1 MSTRTNTSRT
11 RDEHGAVAVIVA
23 LFATAVFFGLGA
35 ISVDVARWYL
45 EAQRVQK
52 AADAAA
58 LAGVT
63 WMPQDLDQATVVAR
77 EVSARNGYPDSGTS
91 GVAVARGSRP
101 SELDVTVTSTVDN
114 VFGQLI
120 GLPKTT
126 ISRHTVAD
134 YTGPQ
139 PMASPCNTLG
149 NEPDGTP
156 GAGPIVSQLAVP
168 AGATCERTP
177 QFWMSVHGPDVT
189 KTQGD
194 QYNVRRCE
202 GGESGCAPDGRNLE
216 YRPEGYFLMLRV
228 QPAAV
233 GQPIDVQL
241 YDPAY
246 VSSGSACNHSPS
258 GSFPVGPGRNNWN
271 PFATTDAS
279 TRYAQAPGLFCSG
292 DDRNDGH
299 RSGGPERG
307 TITSF
312 ALRQPA
318 DDLNPL
324 GAPPVTGCTRQFPGY
339 VTSQVNVGTLREGMP
354 NYNPALARVF
364 HQWVPLCT
372 FTPVRAGDY
381 YLQVRTNV
389 ALGGT
394 VDPATGSYEPANP
407 ATSAVL
413 TQAGDDSSVS
423 GSGSNRFA
431 VRAFGASAGTISI
444 AAWDRMP
451 IFANANAAA
460 PVFNLIRVLPGAAG
474 KTLVFSF
481 FDVGDAASNG
491 TMTVLRPTEATGSN
505 LSNCTASGF
514 KASSLPTCSLSGIR
528 SSAGWNGQSETI
540 SVPIPPD
547 YGCNF
552 DSPGGCWFRVQV
564 GFGTGSVTDATT
576 WTASIAGDPVR
587 LVE

>member
-1 MSTRTNTSRT
+1 MNRARQRAR
-11 RDEHGAVAVIVA
+11 RDEAGVVAVIVA
-23 LFATAVFFGLGA
+23 VFASAVFFGLAA

-45 EAQRVQK
+45 EAQRAQK

-63 WMPQDLDQATVVAR
+63 WMPQDLDEATVIARDVA
-77 EVSARNGYPDSGTS
+77 ARNGFPDASAIT
-91 GVAVARGSRP
+91 VKRGDRP

-120 GLPKTT
+120 GLPRTAV
-126 ISRHTVAD
+126 SRHTVAD

-168 AGATCERTP
+168 AGASCVRTP
-177 QFWMSVHGPDVT
+177 QFWMSIHGPDVT

-202 GGESGCAPDGRNLE
+202 GGESGCSADGRNLE
-216 YRPEGYFLMLRV
+216 YRPEGYFLMVRV
-228 QPAAV
+228 QQAAV
-233 GQPIDVQL
+233 GQSLQVQL

-246 VSSGSACNHSPS
+246 VSSGSECADAPTGN
-258 GSFPVGPGRNNWN
+258 FPRGRNRNNWN
-271 PFATTDAS
+271 PYATTDAA
-279 TRYAQAPGLFCSG
+279 TRYAGAPGLYCSG
-292 DDRNDGH
+292 DDRNNGH
-299 RSGGPERG
+299 RSGGGPERG
-307 TITSF
+307 TITSY
-312 ALRQPA
+312 ALRQPS
-318 DDLNPL
+318 DQLNPL
-324 GAPPVTGCTRQFPGY
+324 TATPVAGCTRQYPGY
-339 VTSQVNVGTLREGMP
+339 VNSEVNVNSLREGMP
-354 NYNPALARVF
+354 GYDPALARVF

-372 FTPVRAGDY
+372 FTPTRAGDY

-394 VDPATGSYEPANP
+394 VDPATGSYQPANP
-407 ATSAVL
+407 ASSHVI
-413 TQAGDDSSVS
+413 TQTGDDPSVN
-423 GSGSNRFA
+423 GNGSNRFA
-431 VRAFGASAGTISI
+431 VRVFGASTGAVSI

-451 IFANANAAA
+451 IFANASSST

-491 TMTVLRPTEATGSN
+491 TMTVLRPTDATGSN

-514 KASSLPTCSLSGIR
+514 KNVTLPTCSLSGIR
-528 SSAGWNGQSETI
+528 SSAGWDGQSETI
-540 SVPIPPD
+540 SVPIPPS
-547 YGCNF
+547 YSCNYAQE
-552 DSPGGCWFRVQV
+552 GGCWFRVEV